1 MKVTSQ
7 LLFTAG
13 LATSLILTATADDS
27 VVLPEHMLPQ
37 LKQIMANAVTQSP
50 RMILRNLDV
59 MVAEGDLIQAKAGL
73 LPSVSGYY
81 QVSKAKDIRED
92 QSGTLDTDK
101 VAYNLLLS
109 QPVFHWNERRN
120 NARIG
125 ELRKRIA
132 EQQYGEA
139 YRMLAQEIRSTYM
152 QLILTKIQ
160 VANVRNERLLS
171 DKALKLAEG
180 RLAQKVTSEG
190 EIFQVRIANE
200 RAHLAAEY
208 AEMELLRIK
217 QSFAALTGLPQP
229 ADEIIPDEINSL
241 PSSQAGIDRLL
252 AGFLGR
258 AEPVITPALIMRQQ
272 IAAEE
277 LAYQNHRHRLLP
289 KFNLVAGVIQ
299 DEQSYSANVGLK
311 YGVQSRY
318 VGLQAVW
325 TIFDGRAAHGAVTSS
340 LARKRQ
346 LEESYRQMKQTLAQ
360 DAQRAAKQ
368 AELAFRQ
375 MQLNDRLLASALEFL
390 KYRQGDFQRGTA
402 SETDVAAAEAGYKS
416 MFASTIS
423 ARYHYLMRV
432 TEFISLVGED
442 PVTANLPHTKA

>member
-217 QSFAALTGLPQP
+217 QKFCRSDRAAPTGRRDHPRRDQQ
-229 ADEIIPDEINSL
+229 S
-241 PSSQAGIDRLL
+241 
-252 AGFLGR
+252 
-258 AEPVITPALIMRQQ
+258 ALI
-272 IAAEE
+272 
-277 LAYQNHRHRLLP
+277 P
-289 KFNLVAGVIQ
+289 
-299 DEQSYSANVGLK
+299 
-311 YGVQSRY
+311 
-318 VGLQAVW
+318 
-325 TIFDGRAAHGAVTSS
+325 GR
-340 LARKRQ
+340 
-346 LEESYRQMKQTLAQ
+346 
-360 DAQRAAKQ
+360 D
-368 AELAFRQ
+368 
-375 MQLNDRLLASALEFL
+375 
-390 KYRQGDFQRGTA
+390 
-402 SETDVAAAEAGYKS
+402 
-416 MFASTIS
+416 
-423 ARYHYLMRV
+423 
-432 TEFISLVGED
+432 
-442 PVTANLPHTKA
+442 